1 MCLARDEQI
10 RLRLAKSKPALLRLL
25 RYPHA
30 NSAAGIFVLKDNP
43 RLLKRGLD
51 AHQGGDVST
60 NGTSTVRQIN
70 WLRFVKSGLACGRL
84 FGLFWPLAIA

>member
-51 AHQGGDVST
+51 AHQGRKLEPPTVAPILAVLAGDLCAV
-60 NGTSTVRQIN
+60 
-70 WLRFVKSGLACGRL
+70 AHPGRHRSRR
-84 FGLFWPLAIA
+84 